1 MGFPGGSAVK
11 NPLVVQKTQKMWVW
25 SWVRKIF
32 GKRKRQPTP
41 VFSPGKS
48 HGQRSLAL
56 PTVHRV
62 AKNWVQLSSNSSNY
76 LQSYSH
82 RPRQC
87 HKNQCFFH
95 LSSHIV
101 TNTCYFSICF
111 LKNNV
116 HSNGHKVISNC
127 SLVCVSP
134 VISDVEYLF
143 ICFFMCWVIIVLYP
157 GS

>member
-1 MGFPGGSAVK
+1 MGFLVAQQQRI
-11 NPLVVQKTQKMWVW
+11 PLWCRRLRRCGFDPWVT
-25 SWVRKIF
+25 KIF
-32 GKRKRQPTP
+32 GKRKWQPTP
-41 VFSPGKS
+41 VFLPGKS
-48 HGQRSLAL
+48 HRQRSLAL

-127 SLVCVSP
+127 SLVCISP

-143 ICFFMCWVIIVLYP
+143 ICLLDICI
-157 GS
+157 